1 MGDIFAF
8 NASAMQSSAGYTR
21 SALAGIGD
29 DGFDRVDNCGSALVA
44 ETVDFFLDLL
54 EDALANASTSSE
66 TLAKNIELTAEDF
79 IGTESESQ
87 GEVDELVDT
96 LKGLY

>member
-8 NASAMQSSAGYTR
+8 NASAMQNSAGRTR
-21 SALAGIGD
+21 SALAGAGD

-44 ETVDFFLDLL
+44 DTVDFFLGLL
-54 EDALANASTSSE
+54 EDALANAEQSSE
-66 TLAKNIELTAEDF
+66 ALATNIELTAADF

-87 GEVDELVDT
+87 GDVDDLVDT
-96 LKGLY
+96 LQGLY

>member
-8 NASAMQSSAGYTR
+8 NASSMQSSAGYTR
-21 SALAGIGD
+21 SALAGVGD

-54 EDALANASTSSE
+54 EGSLANAAKSSE
-66 TLAKNIELTAEDF
+66 TLATNIELTAEEF
-79 IGTESESQ
+79 SGNEAESQ
-87 GEVDELVDT
+87 GEVEDLVDT
-96 LKGLY
+96 LKEMY